1 LNKNISK
8 KFQKRMMQRTYLRI
22 VGSFLCYNDE
32 STVLNTQ
39 KEKAEE
45 YWIFDQKCS
54 LLLQEDEIRF
64 AGLINSMGR
73 LVAGGFKEGITP
85 IEDEAER
92 QKMYMELAL
101 RVSMRKDFDY
111 SLGSV
116 KYTASRRE
124 KAVMMSFPINSNVML
139 VSAEPTIDIDKLA
152 NKIMKI
158 IGLK

>member
-1 LNKNISK
+1 MS
-8 KFQKRMMQRTYLRI
+8 
-22 VGSFLCYNDE
+22 
-32 STVLNTQ
+32 TQ

-45 YWIFDQKCS
+45 YSVFDQKCNW
-54 LLLQEDEIRF
+54 LLQEEDIRF
-64 AGLINSMGR
+64 AGFINSMGR

-85 IEDEAER
+85 LEDDAEQ

-111 SLGSV
+111 SMGPV
-116 KYTASRRE
+116 KYSASRRQ
-124 KAVMMSFPINSNVML
+124 KAVVMSFPINSNVLL
-139 VSAEPTIDIDKLA
+139 VSAEPTVDIDKMA